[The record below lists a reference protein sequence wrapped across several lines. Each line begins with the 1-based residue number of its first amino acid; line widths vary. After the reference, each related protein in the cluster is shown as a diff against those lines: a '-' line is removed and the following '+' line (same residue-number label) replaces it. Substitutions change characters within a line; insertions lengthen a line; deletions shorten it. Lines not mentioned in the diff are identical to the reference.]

1 MLIANEIDN
10 AVRLQ
15 TLETLITA
23 LDHCNDVV
31 QITDH
36 DDKIIFQNSAGERAL
51 GFSSDDYLGAD
62 RRLWDFQSTS
72 AMYSH
77 VVLEENEAVSSKVGL
92 AMLSKHIYVIEIDNI
107 KAIITICFPYNLQ
120 NYHHISGMRFN
131 VQNI

>member
-1 MLIANEIDN
+1 MNEITMLTANEIDN

-36 DDKIIFQNSAGERAL
+36 DDKIIFQNSTGERAF
-51 GFSSDDYLGAD
+51 GFSPTDYLSAE
-62 RRLWDFQSTS
+62 RHLWDFQSTS

-77 VVLEENEAVSSKVGL
+77 VVLEENESNKVRE
-92 AMLSKHIYVIEIDNI
+92 AMLQSTFVIEIDNI
-107 KAIITICFPYNLQ
+107 WDSIII
-120 NYHHISGMRFN
+120 IIRGRIRFY
-131 VQNI
+131 QSKYS